1 MNVRKVGEY
10 IRHQRT
16 GSKLS
21 LRKLSSLAGVSIPY
35 LSQVER
41 GLRKPSAD
49 ILQAIAKALRIS
61 AEQIYI
67 QAGMLEERPAS
78 DVTTSIM
85 ADHSITATQK
95 RALIQIYQ
103 AFRDEAGRDRAA
115 RRARKKKTTE
125 TTSVTVPIG
134 SNGARRRPAGSAASS
149 SPRPVPAKTS
159 AVHRASTRGT
169 SMISV
174 RRPGGGAAS
183 QAGSNPLPAPT
194 RSPATHSTT
203 RNRKGV

>member
-1 MNVRKVGEY
+1 MNVRKVGEF
-10 IRHQRT
+10 IRDQRT

-67 QAGMLEERPAS
+67 QAGILEDRPAS
-78 DVTTSIM
+78 DVITSIM
-85 ADHSITATQK
+85 ADTSITETQK

-103 AFRDEAGRDRAA
+103 AFRDEAGRDPV
-115 RRARKKKTTE
+115 RRSRKKKPTGTKQVPVSVE
-125 TTSVTVPIG
+125 T
-134 SNGARRRPAGSAASS
+134 NGARRRDTGSAATGA
-149 SPRPVPAKTS
+149 VTS
-159 AVHRASTRGT
+159 AAAKAPSVHRASGRSTG
-169 SMISV
+169 MISV

-183 QAGSNPLPAPT
+183 QAGSSPHPAPT
-194 RSPATHSTT
+194 RSPATHSTS
-203 RNRKGV
+203 RVRKEV

>member
-10 IRHQRT
+10 IRDQRT

-61 AEQIYI
+61 AEQVYI
-67 QAGMLEERPAS
+67 QAGILEERPAS

-85 ADHSITATQK
+85 ADSSITETQK

-115 RRARKKKTTE
+115 RRVRKKKTTE
-125 TTSVTVPIG
+125 TTPVTVPVG
-134 SNGARRRPAGSAASS
+134 SSGARGRRAGSPAPSA
-149 SPRPVPAKTS
+149 PTPVPAKTS
-159 AVHRASTRGT
+159 TVHRASSRGT
-169 SMISV
+169 STISV

-183 QAGSNPLPAPT
+183 QAGSSPHPAPT
-194 RSPATHSTT
+194 RTPATHSAT
-203 RNRKGV
+203 RDRKGV